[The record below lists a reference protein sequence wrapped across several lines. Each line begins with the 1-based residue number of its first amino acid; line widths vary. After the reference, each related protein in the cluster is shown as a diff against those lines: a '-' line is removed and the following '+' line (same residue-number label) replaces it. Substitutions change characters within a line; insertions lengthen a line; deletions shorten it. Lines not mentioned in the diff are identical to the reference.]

1 MNPVS
6 QYGYEYDAWLI
17 SACMPSS
24 IVRKLLEHYGTSE
37 ACHQAVFRN
46 DNDLKELM
54 SHRFFQL
61 LYSTGTTENL
71 EKYQKIMNTNGIR
84 SLLFTDPLY
93 PSSLHDIH
101 DPPAVLFMQGNTGCL
116 KDRSLA
122 IVGSRAAS
130 YTGQKATLKLAED
143 LGRHNVTVIS
153 GLACGIDAA
162 AHRGCLNGKGI
173 TIAVVGNGLDRVYP
187 ADNRALHDD
196 ILDSG
201 GLIISEY
208 APGEKALGWHFPVR
222 NRIIVGLSRA
232 LILME
237 ARIRSGSMTSVN
249 HALDQGKDVFV
260 YPGDPSSDSFEGNH
274 QLLREG
280 GLYFTSAI
288 DILEDLHWLDNPPAV
303 RQNSDCVQGYKPSTP
318 EEETII
324 KALRPG
330 ALSFEQLIS
339 CTGLNPSALMSTLT
353 ILQIRGIIEALPG
366 KQYHLKH

>member
-6 QYGYEYDAWLI
+6 QYGYEYDAWLA
-17 SACMPSS
+17 SACMPAAT
-24 IVRKLLEHYGTSE
+24 VRKLLDHFGTSE
-37 ACHQAVFRN
+37 ACHQAVCRN
-46 DNDLKELM
+46 DDDLNKLI
-54 SHRFFQL
+54 SQRFFQL
-61 LYSTGTTENL
+61 LYSTGTKENL
-71 EKYQKIMNTNGIR
+71 EKTKWVMDRHGIR
-84 SLLFTDPLY
+84 SLLFTDSLF
-93 PSSLHDIH
+93 PSTLHEIH
-101 DPPAVLFMQGNTGCL
+101 DPPAILFVQGNNDCL
-116 KDRSLA
+116 KERSLA

-130 YTGQKATLKLAED
+130 YSGQKATRKLAED
-143 LGRHNVTVIS
+143 LGRHGITVIS

-162 AHRGCLNGKGI
+162 AHRGCLDGKGM

-187 ADNRALHDD
+187 ADNRVLHDD

-280 GLYFTSAI
+280 GLYFTSAN
-288 DILEDLHWLDNPPAV
+288 DILEDLHWLDNPSAV
-303 RQNSDCVQGYKPSTP
+303 RQNSECVQGYKPSTP
-318 EEETII
+318 EEETLI
-324 KALRPG
+324 KALKPG

-339 CTGLNPSALMSTLT
+339 CTEMNPSVLMSTLT

-366 KQYHLKH
+366 KQYQLKH